1 MFFRVFLCVFLSS
14 FSGEKIPISKKRL
27 FLCVIKKSDLKN
39 IRKKEKCPPNT
50 RRKRNARDY
59 ETLSHCSRINPLCRC
74 GVCSERRRWVAACVA
89 ISWRSMWCVN
99 WIEPILNSFTRWIRR
114 RESWLRDRLARV
126 IWERCF
132 KWERCIL
139 FEEFYDVEEERWNER
154 TIFSSFRNR

>member
-59 ETLSHCSRINPLCRC
+59 ETLSHCSRINPLAVVAFVQR
-74 GVCSERRRWVAACVA
+74 GVAEWRRVSRYRGEAC
-89 ISWRSMWCVN
+89 
-99 WIEPILNSFTRWIRR
+99 
-114 RESWLRDRLARV
+114 
-126 IWERCF
+126 
-132 KWERCIL
+132 
-139 FEEFYDVEEERWNER
+139 DV
-154 TIFSSFRNR
+154 